1 MSEEVARGV
10 ARILLPE
17 KAIQTLDQYLAIGGG
32 QAIGK
37 ALSMPS
43 QQVIA
48 AVKRSGLRGR
58 GGAGFPTGVKWASVA
73 HDPCPTKYL
82 VCNGA

>member
-10 ARILLPE
+10 ARTLLPE
-17 KAIQTLDQYLAIGGG
+17 KAIQSLDQYLAIGGG

-48 AVKRSGLRGR
+48 EMKRSGLRGR
-58 GGAGFPTGVKWASVA
+58 ALSGRVLRMTPVQR
-73 HDPCPTKYL
+73 
-82 VCNGA
+82 NI